1 MLARRLALPLLLA
14 LAACTDLTVRIGVYQ
29 SLEEARKAGAIAA
42 GWIPDGLPPAASD
55 LREGHLADGRHWGVF
70 SFPSEQGSFVRAL
83 LDTEITS
90 GTLSCEPPRRLEFW
104 PRLLL
109 TPIDV
114 ERVKSTGFRL
124 YRGTGAR
131 TFAVNWGQGRAYYW
145 K

>member
-14 LAACTDLTVRIGVYQ
+14 LVACTDLTVRVGVYQ
-29 SLEEARKAGAIAA
+29 TVDEARRAGVIDA
-42 GWIPDGLPPAASD
+42 GWVPDKLPPGASD

-70 SFPSEQGSFVRAL
+70 SFPSDQGFFVRAL
-83 LDTEITS
+83 LGTEIPS
-90 GTLSCEPPRRLEFW
+90 GTLSCEPPGRLEFW
-104 PRLLL
+104 PRLLM

-124 YRGTGAR
+124 YQGTGGR

-145 K
+145 R